1 MSDKAGVTPTQAGQ
15 QSKLNSV
22 EGRVLG
28 SSNTLSK
35 IASHPSPSSKAPQKP
50 KDLMIN
56 AGLSWAVAR
65 TAVDRSIVEQEVFCD
80 IGPAAWDKG

>member
-35 IASHPSPSSKAPQKP
+35 IASQPSPSSKAPQKP
-50 KDLMIN
+50 KDLTLLPLEWHGRMHILVCLIGAN
-56 AGLSWAVAR
+56 AFLL
-65 TAVDRSIVEQEVFCD
+65 RSI
-80 IGPAAWDKG
+80 

>member
-1 MSDKAGVTPTQAGQ
+1 MDSMFAKTYEGRHAYMSDKAGVTPTQAGQ

-35 IASHPSPSSKAPQKP
+35 IASQPSPSSKAP
-50 KDLMIN
+50 KDL
-56 AGLSWAVAR
+56 
-65 TAVDRSIVEQEVFCD
+65 T
-80 IGPAAWDKG
+80 

>member
-1 MSDKAGVTPTQAGQ
+1 MQLNLCHCCHTILDCISELQKLKIYEGRHAYMSDKAGVTPTQAGQ

-35 IASHPSPSSKAPQKP
+35 IASQPSP
-50 KDLMIN
+50 
-56 AGLSWAVAR
+56 
-65 TAVDRSIVEQEVFCD
+65 
-80 IGPAAWDKG
+80 